1 MNIIIEKQIDTR
13 LLDGINQILSVD
25 DETFKKII
33 EQLIPKKD
41 HLVDICFFY
50 TTDKYENPEG
60 KYQLGLEKEVDEKGK
75 RIARF
80 YYGGEK
86 FSTADIFKELSKR
99 LNEIQEGTQEY
110 DRIRQ
115 LLNTRSLDA
124 FKSYFSDKTRENSE
138 LLDKLFEILK
148 NKECLAKF
156 MDYDNNRDYF
166 SIDGQQ
172 VDIKEYIIC
181 LGKIFG
187 NKDKNGNLGENNEIS
202 QDFFIVGLD
211 KIKENVALI
220 YQNINVDRY
229 VNPTYEFRRFTTLD
243 RLSNEVIRKGEEPDW
258 NISPEL
264 EEIVFNAMPRDL
276 SLEEKAIYIYCKLC
290 KELKYDEGYF
300 FRGQLKDERYNSEFD
315 KKHLEGIKPGSKI
328 TCWDFSRICSKMIN
342 GLDGD
347 IESVIIVEGANHGHY
362 LTGFYTDK
370 VSVMLEAVNGRTGGT
385 NDLMKAKNGIEFEG
399 VEIVSDRQ
407 GIIKRAIEKVY
418 PQVFEKK
425 QISIKEYL
433 QHLELLSREKDIPDN
448 LEIKLQSFI
457 EIMKENNITGNEAIQ
472 TLSAFYKSGF
482 FGGEFERA
490 YLGRE
495 EDVDGRRY
503 YRRLVL
509 IRATRENEDKVNE
522 SELYLIDSDSLELS
536 TCMEQEIIEKLNSGE
551 YVYESEKHKMPGI
564 DKEEKS

>member
-264 EEIVFNAMPRDL
+264 EEKVFNAMPRYL
-276 SLEEKAIYIYCKLC
+276 LLEEKAIYIYCKHC

-347 IESVIIVEGANHGHY
+347 IESVIIAEGANHGHY

>member
-1 MNIIIEKQIDTR
+1 
-13 LLDGINQILSVD
+13 
-25 DETFKKII
+25 
-33 EQLIPKKD
+33 
-41 HLVDICFFY
+41 
-50 TTDKYENPEG
+50 
-60 KYQLGLEKEVDEKGK
+60 
-75 RIARF
+75 
-80 YYGGEK
+80 
-86 FSTADIFKELSKR
+86 
-99 LNEIQEGTQEY
+99 
-110 DRIRQ
+110 
-115 LLNTRSLDA
+115 
-124 FKSYFSDKTRENSE
+124 
-138 LLDKLFEILK
+138 
-148 NKECLAKF
+148 
-156 MDYDNNRDYF
+156 
-166 SIDGQQ
+166 
-172 VDIKEYIIC
+172 
-181 LGKIFG
+181 
-187 NKDKNGNLGENNEIS
+187 
-202 QDFFIVGLD
+202 
-211 KIKENVALI
+211 
-220 YQNINVDRY
+220 
-229 VNPTYEFRRFTTLD
+229 
-243 RLSNEVIRKGEEPDW
+243 
-258 NISPEL
+258 
-264 EEIVFNAMPRDL
+264 
-276 SLEEKAIYIYCKLC
+276 
-290 KELKYDEGYF
+290 
-300 FRGQLKDERYNSEFD
+300 
-315 KKHLEGIKPGSKI
+315 
-328 TCWDFSRICSKMIN
+328 MIN

>member
-276 SLEEKAIYIYCKLC
+276 
-290 KELKYDEGYF
+290 
-300 FRGQLKDERYNSEFD
+300 
-315 KKHLEGIKPGSKI
+315 
-328 TCWDFSRICSKMIN
+328 
-342 GLDGD
+342 
-347 IESVIIVEGANHGHY
+347 
-362 LTGFYTDK
+362 
-370 VSVMLEAVNGRTGGT
+370 
-385 NDLMKAKNGIEFEG
+385 
-399 VEIVSDRQ
+399 
-407 GIIKRAIEKVY
+407 
-418 PQVFEKK
+418 
-425 QISIKEYL
+425 
-433 QHLELLSREKDIPDN
+433 
-448 LEIKLQSFI
+448 
-457 EIMKENNITGNEAIQ
+457 
-472 TLSAFYKSGF
+472 
-482 FGGEFERA
+482 
-490 YLGRE
+490 
-495 EDVDGRRY
+495 
-503 YRRLVL
+503 
-509 IRATRENEDKVNE
+509 
-522 SELYLIDSDSLELS
+522 
-536 TCMEQEIIEKLNSGE
+536 
-551 YVYESEKHKMPGI
+551 
-564 DKEEKS
+564 

>member
-347 IESVIIVEGANHGHY
+347 IESVIIAEGANHGHY

-418 PQVFEKK
+418 PQVFEKN

>member
-25 DETFKKII
+25 DEKFEKII

-115 LLNTRSLDA
+115 LLNTRSLDS

-347 IESVIIVEGANHGHY
+347 IESVIIAEGANHGHY